1 MAPIKFEE
9 HVKEKLDERE
19 IQPSAGSWDK
29 LSSRLDD
36 SEKSS
41 GRKLW
46 ISAIA
51 AVVVLLI
58 ASTLYIDQQQ
68 HNTYPVVNTPA
79 EDMID
84 KKDNNKPFKEPVQ
97 VASEEKVEEKI
108 QNEKRSEIIAPRPV
122 QEEQKVAEST
132 NPVKAEKIEEVI
144 SKPSS
149 KRQLIE
155 PISIEPAVIAEN
167 SSTELSAKVQEV
179 LQKIKNEQE
188 KSGDLTNAEVDA
200 LLAEAAMEI
209 SDQRNLYSEGAVSA
223 DALLADV
230 EYEVDQSFRKEVF
243 DFLKEEFLKAK
254 TAVATRNE

>member
-1 MAPIKFEE
+1 MDPGP
-9 HVKEKLDERE
+9 VEK
-19 IQPSAGSWDK
+19 
-29 LSSRLDD
+29 
-36 SEKSS
+36 
-41 GRKLW
+41 
-46 ISAIA
+46 
-51 AVVVLLI
+51 
-58 ASTLYIDQQQ
+58 
-68 HNTYPVVNTPA
+68 
-79 EDMID
+79 
-84 KKDNNKPFKEPVQ
+84 
-97 VASEEKVEEKI
+97 
-108 QNEKRSEIIAPRPV
+108 
-122 QEEQKVAEST
+122 EQKVAEST
-132 NPVKAEKIEEVI
+132 TLKKAEKIEEDI

-149 KRQLIE
+149 ERQLVE

-167 SSTELSAKVQEV
+167 TSTELSAKVQEV

-209 SDQRNLYSEGAVSA
+209 SNQRSIYSEGAVSA

>member
-1 MAPIKFEE
+1 MAPVKFEE

-19 IQPSAGSWDK
+19 IQPSAAGWDK

-51 AVVVLLI
+51 AMVVLLI
-58 ASTLYIDQQQ
+58 ASTLYIDKQR
-68 HNTYPVVNTPA
+68 NSFPVVDTSA
-79 EDMID
+79 GEEIE
-84 KKDNNKPFKEPVQ
+84 KKENSEHFKEPVQ
-97 VASEEKVEEKI
+97 IASEEEVIEKRQVE
-108 QNEKRSEIIAPRPV
+108 NRSEIIGPG
-122 QEEQKVAEST
+122 T
-132 NPVKAEKIEEVI
+132 MEKKQGMAGSPGLVNSEKREEVI
-144 SKPSS
+144 LKSYSRRP
-149 KRQLIE
+149 QIE
-155 PISIEPAVIAEN
+155 SISIEPAVIAEN
-167 SSTELSAKVQEV
+167 PVTNLSSTVQEV
-179 LQKIKNEQE
+179 LKKIKIEQD
-188 KSGDLTNAEVDA
+188 KRGDLTDAEVDA
-200 LLAEAAMEI
+200 LLAEAARDI
-209 SDQRNLYSEGAVSA
+209 SNQRSFYAKGVVSA

>member
-29 LSSRLDD
+29 LSSRLDE

-58 ASTLYIDQQQ
+58 ASTLFIDQQQ
-68 HNTYPVVNTPA
+68 QNTFPVVSNPA
-79 EDMID
+79 EEANDV
-84 KKDNNKPFKEPVQ
+84 NKNKISVNEPVQ
-97 VASEEKVEEKI
+97 VASEEKAEKRV
-108 QNEKRSEIIAPRPV
+108 QEDKRSEIMDPGPV
-122 QEEQKVAEST
+122 EKEQKVAEST
-132 NPVKAEKIEEVI
+132 TLKKAEKLEEDI
-144 SKPSS
+144 SKSS
-149 KRQLIE
+149 SERQLVE
-155 PISIEPAVIAEN
+155 PISIEPAVIVEN

-188 KSGDLTNAEVDA
+188 QSGDLTNAEVDA
-200 LLAEAAMEI
+200 LLAEAAIEI
-209 SDQRNLYSEGAVSA
+209 SNQRNLYSENAVSA